1 MDALA
6 KELQSRKKEIKKG
19 LELLLKANVNIT
31 SWDVPEVDE
40 KESARGIILLMKEGL
55 DELQERYK
63 K

>member
-40 KESARGIILLMKEGL
+40 KESAREIILLMKEGL